1 MKKTLIIILFL
12 AGCVHAQSTPYYHQI
27 YSATSTD
34 GIIWNVSDVMLL
46 DHASVPG
53 AVYFNNKTYLYYVNA
68 EDQYNEK
75 LSVGVSEDR
84 GVTFTIYDVQI
95 NGSNSP
101 YPVDPNPII
110 DGGQV
115 RLTYLGNFNQG
126 EVTNEIVTASSSD
139 GINFVEDAIIFTR
152 DDVFDPDLF
161 YDGSGWVLLLN
172 TGGLTPATASSSTGT
187 FIEDTGFVWSEGSIS
202 STHQIGDSYYTY
214 YAGQGICVAEYL
226 DGNLSILASN
236 LLDFPGMTADPTL
249 AVFGPNDYK
258 MFFKT
263 QVEGETTTIPGGCP
277 LLGDDEPCDGTVSD
291 FELLNLIEQW
301 VLGDVSDFDLLNAIE
316 NWASG

>member
-1 MKKTLIIILFL
+1 MKRYFAIVLLVLTGY
-12 AGCVHAQSTPYYHQI
+12 ACAQSTPYYHQI

-34 GIIWNVSDVMLL
+34 GLNWNVSDVMLF

-68 EDQYNEK
+68 EDPENEK

-84 GVTFTIYDVQI
+84 GVTFTVYDVQI

-101 YPVDPNPII
+101 YPVDPNAII
-110 DGGQV
+110 DEGQV
-115 RLTYLGNFNQG
+115 RLTYLGNFNPG
-126 EVTNEIVTASSSD
+126 TETNKIVTASSSD
-139 GINFVEDAIIFTR
+139 GINFVEDAIIFTKAE
-152 DDVFDPDLF
+152 VFDPDLF
-161 YDGSGWVLLLN
+161 YYESGWVLFLN
-172 TGGLTPATASSSTGT
+172 TGGLTRATASSSTDT
-187 FIEDTGFVWSEGSIS
+187 FTEDTSFVWSDGSIS
-202 STHQIGDSYYTY
+202 STHQIGSSYYTY

-226 DGNLSILASN
+226 DGNLSILGSN

-263 QVEGETTTIPGGCP
+263 QVEGNTTTTLFEC
-277 LLGDDEPCDGTVSD
+277 LMGDVDCNGSVSD
-291 FELLNLIEQW
+291 FELLNFIEQW
-301 VLGDVSDFDLLNAIE
+301 VSEEVSDFDLLEAIE
-316 NWASG
+316 NWAAG